1 VTANPVA
8 RWFRVWWLNRL
19 IAVAVLFD
27 RKEAALG
34 LLRRVVRENPRDQIA
49 RSSIGNLTAELG
61 RPDEAVQ
68 EFQELV
74 ALAPN
79 NAEAWFNLGFLY
91 DQRDD
96 LAEAEQAFRKA
107 VALQPSLDRAWYGLG
122 LVLVRGN
129 RLGEAVSAFRRTIK
143 LQPFAPYAYYQ
154 LGMTQ
159 HHMGLTED
167 AAKTLAELEKFEP
180 RFAAT
185 LRRDMSRLVPQAVP
199 GQPEETAGQGKKED
213 GPIQGS

>member
-1 VTANPVA
+1 VTLNAVA
-8 RWFRVWWLNRL
+8 RWLHVWWLNRL
-19 IAVAVLFD
+19 IAVCVLFN
-27 RKEAALG
+27 RKEAALA
-34 LLRRVVRENPRDQIA
+34 LLRQVVKADPRDQFA

-68 EFQELV
+68 EFRELIS
-74 ALAPN
+74 LAPG

-91 DQRDD
+91 DQKDE
-96 LAEAEQAFRKA
+96 LVEAENALRKA

-122 LVLVRGN
+122 LILVRSN
-129 RLGEAVSAFRRTIK
+129 RLGEAITAFRRTIK

-159 HHMGLTED
+159 HNMGLAED

-180 RFAAT
+180 KFAAT
-185 LRRDMSRLVPQAVP
+185 LRRDMSRLPPQAVP
-199 GQPEETAGQGKKED
+199 EGPEETAVQGTKED
-213 GPIQGS
+213 RPIEGI